1 MDAISPLR
9 AVCGSGGAQYSG
21 TRIDHGLSGFCS
33 FSQEN
38 KSKSKLSPVMSL
50 DLKEQPMASNQTLAA
65 LSSSSY
71 LRMFSFQAKTSSI
84 GMSRGMRW
92 WEKSTKVNMLEI
104 HSANHLVD
112 SLLNAGDRLVVLDFY
127 SPGCGGCKSLHP
139 KICQLAESNPNVMFL
154 KVNQE
159 ELRTMCH
166 GLNVH
171 VLPFFK
177 FYRGAEGKLC
187 SFSCTIATIN
197 KFKKALDKHG
207 SERCSLGPAKG
218 LDCKELMALAS
229 VGELKMDLD
238 FLTVHQDVLPLS
250 SASSFCYETEEQ
262 HQKMMV

>member
-9 AVCGSGGAQYSG
+9 AVCGSGGAQYSR

-38 KSKSKLSPVMSL
+38 KSKSKLSPVMSI
-50 DLKEQPMASNQTLAA
+50 DLKEHPMASNQTLTA
-65 LSSSSY
+65 LSSSY
-71 LRMFSFQAKTSSI
+71 VVPTKTSSI

-207 SERCSLGPAKG
+207 SERCSLGQAKG
-218 LDCKELMALAS
+218 LDSKELMALAS

-238 FLTVHQDVLPLS
+238 SLTVHQDVLS
-250 SASSFCYETEEQ
+250 SSKASNFFYKPEEQ
-262 HQKMMV
+262 HQKMVV

>member
-1 MDAISPLR
+1 MDAISSL
-9 AVCGSGGAQYSG
+9 G
-21 TRIDHGLSGFCS
+21 TNHRVSGFFPS
-33 FSQEN
+33 SQEN
-38 KSKSKLSPVMSL
+38 TSKSILSSPVMSL
-50 DLKEQPMASNQTLAA
+50 ALKEHLMVSTDFTNHSLTTA
-65 LSSSSY
+65 LSSSS
-71 LRMFSFQAKTSSI
+71 SVAPVQVQVKTSSI

-92 WEKSTKVNMLEI
+92 WEKSTKHNMFEI
-104 HSANHLVD
+104 QSANHLVD

-177 FYRGAEGKLC
+177 FYRGAEGKVC

-197 KFKKALDKHG
+197 KFRKALDKHG
-207 SERCSLGPAKG
+207 NERCSLGPAKG
-218 LDCKELMALAS
+218 LDEKELAALTL
-229 VGELKMDLD
+229 VGEIKMNLNSLRQYQSNNFGYKTDE
-238 FLTVHQDVLPLS
+238 H
-250 SASSFCYETEEQ
+250 YE
-262 HQKMMV
+262 KVML

>member
-50 DLKEQPMASNQTLAA
+50 DLKEPPMASNQTLAA
-65 LSSSSY
+65 L
-71 LRMFSFQAKTSSI
+71 
-84 GMSRGMRW
+84 
-92 WEKSTKVNMLEI
+92 
-104 HSANHLVD
+104 
-112 SLLNAGDRLVVLDFY
+112 LVVLDFY

-218 LDCKELMALAS
+218 LDSKELMALAS

-250 SASSFCYETEEQ
+250 SASSFCYEKEEQ